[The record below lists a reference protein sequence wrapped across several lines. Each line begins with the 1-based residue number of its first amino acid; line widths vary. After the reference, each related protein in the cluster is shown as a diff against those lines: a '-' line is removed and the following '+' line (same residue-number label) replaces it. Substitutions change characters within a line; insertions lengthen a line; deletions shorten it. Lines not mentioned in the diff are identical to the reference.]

1 MQIINFHPDG
11 TINLPPAF
19 FADWIIDNTL
29 TSGMDRLADPS
40 SRPLE
45 WRFRVSAAALA
56 ADVAASRSDWSAF
69 SSHLAAAS
77 CEEGMK
83 QDKVP
88 SVLGDA
94 WQWGQAHPTRW
105 MDLPRNWV
113 FDLGAEEFVN
123 VKTGVTLVVPAF
135 DWAFS
140 DLCPLPGWSIGDFFL
155 CEGPVIEVDRVE
167 VRTLSSARFVPVDDE
182 VVLEMPSIMTLN

>member
-1 MQIINFHPDG
+1 MD
-11 TINLPPAF
+11 LPPAF

-29 TSGMDRLADPS
+29 TNGMDRLADPS
-40 SRPLE
+40 SRTLE
-45 WRFRVSAAALA
+45 WRLRVSAAELA

-69 SSHLAAAS
+69 SSHLAGAS
-77 CEEGMK
+77 REEGMK
-83 QDKVP
+83 QDEVP
-88 SVLGDA
+88 PVLGDA

-123 VKTGVTLVVPAF
+123 VKTGVTLAVPAF

-140 DLCPLPGWSIGDFFL
+140 DLCPLAGWSIGDFFL
-155 CEGPVIEVDRVE
+155 CEGPLIEVDRV
-167 VRTLSSARFVPVDDE
+167 VTLPVKSAQIIYQDDE
-182 VVLEMPSIMTLN
+182 AILIVPEDSALN